1 MSQAAV
7 EKAIGKLVTDDT
19 FRARFFADPAGVS
32 FHAGLELSGV
42 EVAALSRLPKTVLAE
57 VSRRL
62 DDRLRRLC
70 LDADPGGAS
79 TEVGHR
85 ETDTAANARI
95 LNNAA
100 QRARKPRVG

>member
-7 EKAIGKLVTDDT
+7 EKVIGKLVTDDT
-19 FRARFFADPAGVS
+19 FRARFFADPAGAS

-42 EVAALSRLPKTVLAE
+42 EVAALSRLPKTVLAG

-70 LDADPGGAS
+70 VDADQGGAS
-79 TEVGHR
+79 TDVGDL
-85 ETDTAANARI
+85 ETDTAAQVRG
-95 LNNAA
+95 LNGAA
-100 QRARKPRVG
+100 PRTRKPRAG